1 MTERYRAALEF
12 ATKKHAGQ
20 WRKGGAAYITHP
32 VAVAEYLSQAGM
44 DEDTQIAG
52 LFHDLLE
59 DTDATEDEILALGGS
74 RVLEAVKAVTKQKG
88 YVMADYVAEIMKNPM
103 ALEVKKA
110 DRLHN
115 LRCAPQANED
125 FRRMYILETL
135 DWYMDLSPEIR
146 QAVHDLAKTLSQPI
160 SELSLYYQEHTWLQ
174 DCDNDSQKD

>member
-1 MTERYRAALEF
+1 MTERYRAALDF
-12 ATKKHAGQ
+12 ATKKHDGQ

-32 VAVAEYLSQAGM
+32 VAVAEYLAQDGM

-59 DTDATEDEILALGGS
+59 DTDATEAEILALGGPE
-74 RVLEAVKAVTKQKG
+74 VLEAVKAVTKQKG
-88 YVMADYVAEIMKNPM
+88 YVMADYMAGIKKNPM
-103 ALEVKKA
+103 ALAVKKA

-115 LRCAPQANED
+115 LRCAPQASED

-146 QAVHDLAKTLSQPI
+146 RAVRDLAETLSHPI
-160 SELSLYYQEHTWLQ
+160 TELSLYYQEHSWLQ